1 MWPGSI
7 WTHHIACSVLFILLP
22 PYLLGGGEGVEQ
34 PGEDVAGVD
43 VAEQGE
49 LDEGIRAGRREQLRR
64 VSTLSE
70 QQGQL
75 WGLWER
81 NIMK

>member
-1 MWPGSI
+1 M
-7 WTHHIACSVLFILLP
+7 
-22 PYLLGGGEGVEQ
+22 
-34 PGEDVAGVD
+34 AGVD

-64 VSTLSE
+64 VTTLSE